1 MLFRVGFDMIC
12 LEFGIDKTR
21 IYKRGEPLNI
31 YSTLAWQQNRNRVV
45 VWLSLPAN
53 PILNLL
59 LVDPL
64 DMQITF
70 KSTGIGHTHTFDDDT
85 ICITMS
91 PTICF
96 FMFVKYILN
105 MFCKSRNRALS
116 ATNLCAFIIWM
127 VFYHFTLAQYCT

>member
-1 MLFRVGFDMIC
+1 MIC

-64 DMQITF
+64 AMQITF
-70 KSTGIGHTHTFDDDT
+70 KSTGIGHTHTQL
-85 ICITMS
+85 TMT
-91 PTICF
+91 PY
-96 FMFVKYILN
+96 VL
-105 MFCKSRNRALS
+105 
-116 ATNLCAFIIWM
+116 
-127 VFYHFTLAQYCT
+127 Q